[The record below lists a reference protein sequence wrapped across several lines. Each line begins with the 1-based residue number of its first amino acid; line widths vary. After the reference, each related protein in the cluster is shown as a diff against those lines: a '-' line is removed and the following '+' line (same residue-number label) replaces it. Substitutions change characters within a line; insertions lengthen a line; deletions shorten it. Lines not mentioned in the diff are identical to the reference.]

1 MRHAVRVQAQLADL
15 HAQLQRDQEQHG
27 HATEAPKVKDSSVPS
42 MGPRKRSVGHD
53 DESSDPPRET
63 KRIRVESEGPR
74 RHMPPPAPDNG
85 AKPGP
90 QAPGEPLSPKQ
101 VPIAP
106 RLRSDAKIAAE
117 LRRADPAKTQ
127 GTVDSSSSR
136 LSITPD
142 TAVPPTPSNNTN
154 LDSSRQTG
162 TVQHSPLNDTAN
174 DGDRKQATSQ
184 AARRG
189 GSAPG
194 DPAAS
199 QTHVQNKLDKAPS
212 LSISTF
218 IPDAQA
224 SPLST

>member
-63 KRIRVESEGPR
+63 KRIRIESKGPH
-74 RHMPPPAPDNG
+74 RHMSPPAPDNG
-85 AKPGP
+85 AELGP
-90 QAPGEPLSPKQ
+90 RTPGEPLSPKQ

-106 RLRSDAKIAAE
+106 RLRSDARIAAE
-117 LRRADPAKTQ
+117 RRADHAKTQ
-127 GTVDSSSSR
+127 GTVDNSSSR
-136 LSITPD
+136 LPIMPD
-142 TAVPPTPSNNTN
+142 AAVPPTPSNDTN
-154 LDSSRQTG
+154 LHSTRQTG

-174 DGDRKQATSQ
+174 DGDREQATSQ
-184 AARRG
+184 AVRRG

-194 DPAAS
+194 DSAAP
-199 QTHVQNKLDKAPS
+199 QAHIQNKLDKAPS

-218 IPDAQA
+218 IPNAQGSRLTA
-224 SPLST
+224 